1 MPQTSLQ
8 TEEAFMVKEY
18 KHTRFLGFPG
28 SAGFRSRGHTYKTSL
43 CVCVCVCV
51 WGRRGG
57 CIYFKIWDG
66 GRGVPLVSK
75 TIKIDKNCVVNR

>member
-51 WGRRGG
+51 CLCVCVCVFGAEGG
-57 CIYFKIWDG
+57 DVFILRYGMGEG
-66 GRGVPLVSK
+66 GFL
-75 TIKIDKNCVVNR
+75 